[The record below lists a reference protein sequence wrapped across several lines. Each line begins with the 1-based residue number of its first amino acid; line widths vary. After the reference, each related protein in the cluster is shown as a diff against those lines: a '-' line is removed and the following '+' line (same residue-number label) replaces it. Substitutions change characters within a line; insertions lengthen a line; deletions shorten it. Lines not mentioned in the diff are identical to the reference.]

1 MSEVDEKIAQAVKAM
16 ADKEGKILL
25 DIDQVLSSDEL
36 SMLSEAA

>member
-1 MSEVDEKIAQAVKAM
+1 M
-16 ADKEGKILL
+16 AKMEGDVKILM